1 MDELKLTNLDI
12 DKPPTSDIRDNSDD
26 VVVPDSMNDGW
37 TEVSSR
43 HSVSSSGSI
52 KGVHLLAPDSILTS
66 NRYEPLIDLS
76 DTLERVD
83 NTTKPGKQ
91 VTVNNRITNEVS
103 QIPTIINGVIHSSES
118 EKSLKYGS
126 DRTRK
131 TQPLNSGTPSVLIL
145 SDSHLRGCTT
155 MINNGLGNLFRTNGW
170 IKSGAPAK
178 DILNIPNSEVANM
191 NLHDVI
197 VLCAGANDVY
207 RNNSS
212 VAIRKITKFV
222 MNNRGTNIIII
233 GVPHRYDLSE
243 QSCVNNAIQSFN
255 SKLKKITTMFSYVT
269 VIESIHGKEHFTSHG
284 LHYNRRGK
292 ILITKQVVSEISK
305 VTARKGTIPI
315 RLGWLMNTEQVG
327 PISFVNPVEELRNI
341 EEFTTESQETVDS
354 QTVVS
359 QNNET
364 SGPTLTKIVTNEP
377 ILGVEISD
385 SSNNSTKTKRLRKTP
400 CTRSKDFLW

>member
-1 MDELKLTNLDI
+1 M
-12 DKPPTSDIRDNSDD
+12 SQ
-26 VVVPDSMNDGW
+26 
-37 TEVSSR
+37 
-43 HSVSSSGSI
+43 SSGFS
-52 KGVHLLAPDSILTS
+52 KLAAQRALS
-66 NRYEPLIDLS
+66 LIG
-76 DTLERVD
+76 
-83 NTTKPGKQ
+83 NTTEPGKQ

-103 QIPTIINGVIHSSES
+103 QIPTIINGIIHSSES
-118 EKSLKYGS
+118 KKSLKYGN
-126 DRTRK
+126 DRTTK
-131 TQPLNSGTPSVLIL
+131 TQPLNSGTPRVLIL

-155 MINNGLGNLFRTNGW
+155 KINNGLGNSFRTNGW
-170 IKSGAPAK
+170 IKPGAPAD

-197 VLCAGANDVY
+197 ILCAGANDVY

-222 MNNRGTNIIII
+222 VNNRDTNIIII

-255 SKLKKITTMFSYVT
+255 SKLKNITTLYSYVT
-269 VIESIHGKEHFTSHG
+269 VIECIHGKEHFTSQG

-292 ILITKQVVSEISK
+292 ILITKQVVSETSK
-305 VTARKGTIPI
+305 VTAKKEAIPI

-327 PISFVNPVEELRNI
+327 PISFMNPEELMV
-341 EEFTTESQETVDS
+341 ESQEIVDS
-354 QTVVS
+354 RTVVS

-364 SGPTLTKIVTNEP
+364 SGPTLPKIVTNES
-377 ILGVEISD
+377 ISGVEISD
-385 SSNNSTKTKRLRKTP
+385 SSNNFTKTKRLRKIP